1 MAPGSVNVN
10 VAEVLT
16 VPVWTVAGLSVM
28 ESSAPPGCGGGGG
41 VTVMVAVRVIP
52 LYVAEITDVVVE
64 LTALVATEEV
74 VAEVPPAG
82 TVRVAGTVTAPVLL
96 LVSDTT
102 APPAG
107 AGP

>member
-1 MAPGSVNVN
+1 M
-10 VAEVLT
+10 
-16 VPVWTVAGLSVM
+16 
-28 ESSAPPGCGGGGG
+28 
-41 VTVMVAVRVIP
+41 
-52 LYVAEITDVVVE
+52 VE

-82 TVRVAGTVTAPVLL
+82 TVKLAGTVTAPRLP

-107 AGP
+107 AGAVSVTVAEAVAPPSTLAGLRLTVSSVAVGAGGAGAVTVMVAVRVIPS